1 MCLEFV
7 KKPQNTPIKIQSPI
21 SCAMDQLMGKDKRT
35 VIPQE
40 ALLVMEFEV
49 VKVEVLLGPSL
60 HAGKPQ
66 ADVDAGVQLL

>member
-1 MCLEFV
+1 
-7 KKPQNTPIKIQSPI
+7 
-21 SCAMDQLMGKDKRT
+21 MGKDKRT

>member
-1 MCLEFV
+1 
-7 KKPQNTPIKIQSPI
+7 
-21 SCAMDQLMGKDKRT
+21 MGKDKRT

-40 ALLVMEFEV
+40 ALLVMELEA

-66 ADVDAGVQLL
+66 ANEDAGVQLL